1 MVRLPRRSVGERL
14 RRGRSIGDVFEEEL
28 SFARVGPLKEG
39 TFPSRLHSERI
50 AAILGMALGIAF
62 FTCFLTGLISH
73 FAQQPADLGF
83 SRCRPRRRGCTGSP
97 RACMS
102 WPAPPP
108 SRC

>member
-50 AAILGMALGIAF
+50 ARSSAWRSGSRSSRAF
-62 FTCFLTGLISH
+62 
-73 FAQQPADLGF
+73 
-83 SRCRPRRRGCTGSP
+83 SP
-97 RACMS
+97 G
-102 WPAPPP
+102 
-108 SRC
+108 